1 MTAPSPE
8 SPPATPLSALKGW
21 LARIWATAP
30 LVVLLGGLGW
40 PLAMAGRHPGA
51 DGPHML
57 GIAMRLG
64 WELRTGQLAAAI
76 EHASGLV
83 APHPPGAYL
92 PVTLLYAILGPL
104 DTVPVLAGLCW
115 LALLMIGGM
124 KMLRRTPARTWV
136 MALGLAA
143 VPLVWHQV
151 DNYGI
156 DLASAAM
163 VSMALSSLMASEG
176 LTKHRASLWAGVWIG
191 AGFWVKYTFPIFLF
205 VPCVLVLLETLWVV
219 VRRQPDART
228 RIING
233 LRLTGGL
240 LLVVGPL
247 MLMSGSEIAN
257 YVFHSASLDGKDE
270 TVDNLGS
277 SFGADVSPFDV
288 QMFYSA
294 VLKDIW
300 GWPGLALLGVGILA
314 GIWQARRDPSA
325 RRDTLLCLASLVS
338 SYLVLAQLNVKA
350 DRYLLPMMAPLLMV
364 GLVPLAGGLLR
375 PLLPIGVL
383 VVPVLFLWR
392 DFSGW
397 TQGME
402 MHATTLWGPTHSG
415 DRNAPSSRQF
425 EHTASVQL
433 AKWGAWPRVEESFR
447 PIHVPVDQWNLSAVV
462 HEMHRRAGPDA
473 ELVGLCL
480 TERSGTPGFG
490 LFLMEA
496 EKLGYHWD
504 FASVMVLRGAGSGG
518 KPNTFQ
524 FRGPFM
530 AGEDDTSSFDVL
542 FVSYQSSGH
551 SPQRSYLESLAVTDA
566 RSFQMPGGLT
576 GQVVTLAEASTPPVQ
591 TEGSAPPP
599 ER

>member
-1 MTAPSPE
+1 M
-8 SPPATPLSALKGW
+8 G
-21 LARIWATAP
+21 IWANSP
-30 LVVLLGGLGW
+30 LVVLLAAVGW

-64 WELRTGQLAAAI
+64 WEVRSGQLFTALD
-76 EHASGLV
+76 HASGLV

-92 PVTLLYAILGPL
+92 PVTLLYALLGPL
-104 DTVPVLAGLCW
+104 ETVPVLAGLCW
-115 LALLMIGGM
+115 LGLLMMGGM
-124 KMLRRTPARTWV
+124 RMLRRTPGRAWV

-143 VPLVWHQV
+143 VPLVWHQL
-151 DNYGI
+151 DNYGV

-163 VSMALSSLMASEG
+163 VSMALSWLMASDG
-176 LTKHRASLWAGVWIG
+176 LTERRASLWAGVWIG

-219 VRRQPDART
+219 VRRQPDARA
-228 RIING
+228 RIENG
-233 LRLTGGL
+233 LWLTGGL

-247 MLMSGSEIAN
+247 MLLSGSEIAN
-257 YVFHSASLDGKDE
+257 YVFHSASLDGQDE

-294 VLKDIW
+294 VLKDVW
-300 GWPGLALLGVGILA
+300 GWPGLALLATGLLVGL
-314 GIWQARRDPSA
+314 WQLRHDRSA
-325 RRDTLLCLASLVS
+325 RRDTLLCLASIVS

-383 VVPVLFLWR
+383 AVPVLFLWR

-397 TQGME
+397 TQGMD
-402 MHATTLWGPTHSG
+402 ADSTTLWGPTASG
-415 DRNAPSSRQF
+415 DRFAPSGRQF

-433 AKWGAWPRVEESFR
+433 AQWGRWPRVEEAFR

-462 HEMHRRAGPDA
+462 QEMHRRAGPDA
-473 ELVGLCL
+473 EVVGLCL
-480 TERSGTPGFG
+480 TERAGTPGFG

-504 FASVMVLRGAGSGG
+504 FASVMVLRGAGASG
-518 KPNTFQ
+518 KPRTFQ

-530 AGEDDTSSFDVL
+530 AGEDDTSAFDVL
-542 FVSYQSSGH
+542 FVSYQTSGH
-551 SPQRSYLESLAVTDA
+551 SPQRNYLESLSVTDA
-566 RSFQMPGGLT
+566 ESFRMPGGLG
-576 GQVVTLAEASTPPVQ
+576 GQVVTLAVADAPPVQ

-599 ER
+599 KR